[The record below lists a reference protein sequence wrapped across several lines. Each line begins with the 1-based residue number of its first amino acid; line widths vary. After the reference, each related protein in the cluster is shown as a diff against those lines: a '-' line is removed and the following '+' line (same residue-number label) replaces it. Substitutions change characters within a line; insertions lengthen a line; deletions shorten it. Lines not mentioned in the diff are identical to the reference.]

1 MNPERGRI
9 PEWAKRE
16 RQSDLRWIRENLHV
30 FIPAAKEGYEQVGH
44 GALVVDT
51 TVQPVPGAGHPFSY
65 FPQAQINEHDD
76 EDIKR
81 LVREYNPPSELV
93 IVMLKPEGRT
103 SSYRVRTFRRS

>member
-1 MNPERGRI
+1 MSLERRRI
-9 PEWAKRE
+9 PEWAQRE

-30 FIPAAKEGYEQVGH
+30 FIPAAKEGYEQAGR

-51 TVQPVPGAGHPFSY
+51 TVQPSPGAGHPFGYSS
-65 FPQAQINEHDD
+65 QEQINEHDD

-93 IVMLKPEGRT
+93 IVMLKPKDRT
-103 SSYRVRTFRRS
+103 SSYRVRMFRRG